1 MSRPVGF
8 GAHTVGLLNSV
19 GAPRV
24 GMESSDAG
32 SAPARS
38 DMASE
43 SDLSPLT
50 LMRRAHRNQL
60 VLCDAIEGIADRL
73 PGNADPIQCLRIASM
88 LVPLLRG
95 IHRYEEDVIFKS
107 FEELSPDEESSAR
120 SIQRL
125 RAEHVEDECLADE
138 ITEALLAI
146 GHGDQIRNPEALG
159 YMMRTFFET
168 MRRHIAFEREHI
180 LPLLAAAARPTSAA

>member
-1 MSRPVGF
+1 
-8 GAHTVGLLNSV
+8 
-19 GAPRV
+19 
-24 GMESSDAG
+24 MESSDAG
-32 SAPARS
+32 SAPARP

-95 IHRYEEDVIFKS
+95 IHRYEEHVIFKS

>member
-1 MSRPVGF
+1 
-8 GAHTVGLLNSV
+8 
-19 GAPRV
+19 
-24 GMESSDAG
+24 MESSNAG
-32 SAPARS
+32 SAPARP
-38 DMASE
+38 DGNGDPA
-43 SDLSPLT
+43 LSPLV
-50 LMRRAHRNQL
+50 LMRRAHRHQL

-73 PGNADPIQCLRIASM
+73 PANADPIQCLRIASM

-95 IHRYEEDVIFKS
+95 IHRYEEEVIFRS
-107 FEELSPDEESSAR
+107 FETLSPDGESSAR

-146 GHGDQIRNPEALG
+146 GHGDQVRNPEALG

-168 MRRHIAFEREHI
+168 TRRHVAFEREHI
-180 LPLLAAAARPTSAA
+180 LPLLAAAAKSTSAA